1 MKQRLT
7 VLATLLLMI
16 NQVLW
21 PQSQNHFVWL
31 RLSDERIIINAQF
44 EQISTDSLIVL
55 RGGRM
60 TGIPLEE
67 IIQIRVIREVSI
79 INGMFIGA
87 GAGIVAGAVIGAIA
101 KSSDPT
107 SWSPAV
113 AAFSFAIVGG
123 VVGSVVSSFGQPG
136 DVVDLKNKT
145 AYEKR
150 EIILKL
156 LSKE

>member
-7 VLATLLLMI
+7 VLVTLLLMI

-79 INGMFIGA
+79 INGMLIGA
-87 GAGIVAGAVIGAIA
+87 GAGIVAGAVIVPLQNL
-101 KSSDPT
+101 PT
-107 SWSPAV
+107 RRVGLPPLRRSLLQSWEALL
-113 AAFSFAIVGG
+113 G
-123 VVGSVVSSFGQPG
+123 V
-136 DVVDLKNKT
+136 L
-145 AYEKR
+145 
-150 EIILKL
+150 
-156 LSKE
+156 